1 MRAALLLAAVLMA
14 AVTTGVSA
22 AEEYPVTGEVVG
34 SFKVKITKAEPV
46 DAQKYA
52 VVIGDRYVNL
62 IMVEKRDL
70 QGSGPFKTQ
79 PFLLPIP
86 KDKVSV
92 KGTQVTFPG
101 DLVGRVIPA
110 YCLNP
115 MGRHPIGEM
124 VVPTWEEIKDRFV
137 QVKVVTVTGPKVEKR
152 FLRPD
157 WVQRVVRRV
166 EVVVNPD
173 RWSRR
178 AQVIV
183 WVTEA
188 SVPQEVSVRARVSL
202 DVQATVRA
210 NTSAFFQLN
219 RSELQRLAESGGE
232 VAKELLN
239 FFSNQENMNLMM
251 SEAQAALDFVR
262 QYLSDVV
269 TAVQV
274 AGKVEAYGKAYGKL
288 PVSVLA
294 LVALVLPA
302 RVRRG

>member
-1 MRAALLLAAVLMA
+1 MRATLLLAAVLMA
-14 AVTTGVSA
+14 AVTGASA
-22 AEEYPVTGEVVG
+22 AEEYPVAGEVVG
-34 SFKVKITKAEPV
+34 PFKVKITRAEPV
-46 DAQKYA
+46 DTQKYA
-52 VVIGDRYVNL
+52 VIIGDRYVDL
-62 IMVEKRDL
+62 IMVEKGDL

-86 KDKVSV
+86 REKVSV
-92 KGTQVTFPG
+92 EGTRVTFPG
-101 DLVGRVIPA
+101 DLVGRVISA

-115 MGRHPIGEM
+115 MGRHPVGEM
-124 VVPTWEEIKDRFV
+124 VVPTWEEVKERFV

-152 FLRPD
+152 FLKPD
-157 WVQRVVRRV
+157 WVQQVVRRV
-166 EVVVNPD
+166 ESVVSPD

-210 NTSAFFQLN
+210 NTSEFFQLN
-219 RSELQRLAESGGE
+219 RSELQRLAESGRE
-232 VAKELLN
+232 VARELLN
-239 FFSNQENMNLMM
+239 FFSNRENMDRMM
-251 SEAQAALDFVR
+251 SEAQAALDFAR
-262 QYLSDVV
+262 RYLSDIM

-274 AGKVEAYGKAYGKL
+274 AREAEEAYGKL
-288 PVSVLA
+288 PVSALA

-302 RVRRG
+302 RMRRG